1 MFKKKENTNYESSN
15 NDIIEHYDINEYY
28 NEPNVDD
35 ILDDIC
41 PKPKQK
47 RTRKKSTDKY
57 YVKGADL
64 LEEIKKYRESKQKD
78 AEVRRCTI

>member
-1 MFKKKENTNYESSN
+1 MFKKKENTNYESGN
-15 NDIIEHYDINEYY
+15 NITEHYDINEYY
-28 NEPNVDD
+28 NEPDVDD

-64 LEEIKKYRESKQKD
+64 LEEIKKYRKSKQKD
-78 AEVRRCTI
+78 AEARRCTI

>member
-78 AEVRRCTI
+78 ADTRRCTI

>member
-1 MFKKKENTNYESSN
+1 MFKKKENTNYESGN
-15 NDIIEHYDINEYY
+15 NITEHYDINEYY
-28 NEPNVDD
+28 NEPDVDD

-57 YVKGADL
+57 YVKGSDL
-64 LEEIKKYRESKQKD
+64 LEEIK
-78 AEVRRCTI
+78 TLLFF

>member
-64 LEEIKKYRESKQKD
+64 LEEIKKYRKSKQKD
-78 AEVRRCTI
+78 AEARRCTI

>member
-1 MFKKKENTNYESSN
+1 MFKKKENINYDGSTIN
-15 NDIIEHYDINEYY
+15 EHYDINDYY
-28 NEPNVDD
+28 NEPDIDD

-47 RTRKKSTDKY
+47 KSRKKSTDKY

-64 LEEIKKYRESKQKD
+64 IAEIKKYRDSKKKD
-78 AEVRRCTI
+78 AEERRCTI